1 MKTLFAKL
9 PVAVIV
15 GFLILN
21 ISPAAQACAVCMGDP
36 NSRQAGALNG
46 AVFLM
51 LGFIFSVLG
60 LSVALGITL
69 YRRSQMATVSD
80 MQLAE
85 NNGIP
90 TK

>member
-9 PVAVIV
+9 PITLIV
-15 GFLILN
+15 GCLVLN
-21 ISPAAQACAVCMGDP
+21 LSTVAHGCAVCMGDP
-36 NSRQAGALNG
+36 NSREAGALN
-46 AVFLM
+46 AAIFLM

-60 LSVALGITL
+60 LSVALGVSL

-85 NNGIP
+85 NIGIP